1 MSDYKQVWETLS
13 KVDVSEYVEEKMN
26 LSYLSWSRAWYLLSQ
41 NFPDAKYLYHEPKK
55 LDDGTCEVA
64 VTITI
69 GESSRSA
76 TLPVMDYK
84 NNAIINPDARQIN
97 DNKQRCFVKAIAMF
111 GLGISLY
118 MGFSDDLPDEDKDKK
133 SEEVKKKTAKKTE
146 KKVSKIEQ
154 LKEEAEPEYNEGWA
168 EAFVEGMSLIVT
180 AFDTTEE
187 LRGNYKSNAKHI
199 AVLGEKFPER
209 KEQLDKMFTEKAEE
223 LNIKEG

>member
-55 LDDGTCEVA
+55 FEDGTLEVA

-69 GESSRSA
+69 GECSRSA

-84 NNAIINPDARQIN
+84 NNAIINPDSRQIN
-97 DNKQRCFVKAIAMF
+97 DNKQRCFTKAIAMF

-118 MGFSDDLPDEDKDKK
+118 MGFSDDLPDESKDKK
-133 SEEVKKKTAKKTE
+133 SEEVKKKTAKKVV
-146 KKVSKIEQ
+146 KM
-154 LKEEAEPEYNEGWA
+154 KEEQTQKEDEPAYDEGWA
-168 EAFVEGMSLIVT
+168 EAFVEGMSLIIT
-180 AFDTTEE
+180 AFDNTEE
-187 LRGNYKSNAKHI
+187 LRSNYKSNAKHI
-199 AVLGEKFPER
+199 AVLGEKFPDH
-209 KEQLDKMFTEKAEE
+209 KEKLDTLFTEKAEE
-223 LNIKEG
+223 LNKKEG

>member
-55 LDDGTCEVA
+55 FDDGTLEVA

-69 GESSRSA
+69 GECSRSA

-84 NNAIINPDARQIN
+84 NNAIINPDSRQIN
-97 DNKQRCFVKAIAMF
+97 DNKQRCFTKAIAMF

-118 MGFSDDLPDEDKDKK
+118 MGFSDDLPDESKDKK
-133 SEEVKKKTAKKTE
+133 SEEVKKKTAKKVV
-146 KKVSKIEQ
+146 KM
-154 LKEEAEPEYNEGWA
+154 KEEQTQKEDEPAYDEGWA
-168 EAFVEGMSLIVT
+168 EAFVEGMSLIIT
-180 AFDTTEE
+180 AFDNTEE
-187 LRGNYKSNAKHI
+187 LRSNYKSNAKHI
-199 AVLGEKFPER
+199 AVLGEKFPDH
-209 KEQLDKMFTEKAEE
+209 KEKLDTLFTEKAEE
-223 LNIKEG
+223 LNKKEG